1 MLKEQCS
8 EKEFFFLLPRGERW
22 DGANSHQKLAGVL
35 PRFRLA
41 ARLPRLQRGKRF
53 FRPLAKKHI
62 VAGPLAVSCRL
73 PTAVRPSVVPPFPY
87 ICTANMATQS

>member
-8 EKEFFFLLPRGERW
+8 EKEFLFLLPRGERW

-53 FRPLAKKHI
+53 FRPLAKNIEWPGRWRFH
-62 VAGPLAVSCRL
+62 AAYLQRSGLPLYLFSLCMYR
-73 PTAVRPSVVPPFPY
+73 
-87 ICTANMATQS
+87 